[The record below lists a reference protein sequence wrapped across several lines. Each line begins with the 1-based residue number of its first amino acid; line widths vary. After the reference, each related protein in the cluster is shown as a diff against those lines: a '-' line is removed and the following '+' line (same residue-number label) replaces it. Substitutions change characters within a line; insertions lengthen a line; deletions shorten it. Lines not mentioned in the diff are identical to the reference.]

1 MGKAGSVNPKPGRR
15 YGRRPSFGTLAA
27 AGDGFRLMERTILH
41 CDCNAY
47 FASVECIARPELRH
61 VPMAVCGD
69 PKNRHGVILAKN
81 ELAKAAGVVTA
92 ESVYSA
98 LKKCPKLTLV
108 PPHHEKYREYSRR
121 INVIYEQ
128 YTDQV
133 EAFSIDESWLDVTAS
148 LHLFGTGREIADEL
162 RRRMREEVGLTI
174 SVGVSFNKTFAKMG
188 SDYKKPDATTE
199 ITRENYQSILWPL
212 PARSMLY
219 VGKSA
224 EEALARGGVYTIG
237 DIARAGRARMASLL
251 GRAGETIYQYACAL
265 EEEPV
270 RRVGEGE
277 GAKSIGSGMTFA
289 RNLAGEADVRTGLT
303 MLADTVGTRLRRE
316 GLYCSTV
323 QVQIKN
329 PALQVICRQKKLRSA
344 TNSTREIL
352 EEAFSIVKSSWN
364 LASPI
369 RMLTVTATGLSADA
383 AAQMSLFGDA
393 GEKRLLDEKLDSA
406 VDAIR
411 ARFGP
416 EAISFGSTLH
426 QDIVHRREEEEQE

>member
-1 MGKAGSVNPKPGRR
+1 M
-15 YGRRPSFGTLAA
+15 
-27 AGDGFRLMERTILH
+27 DRTILH

-47 FASVECIARPELRH
+47 FASVESIARPELRH

-81 ELAKAAGVVTA
+81 DLAKAAGVVTA

-108 PPHHEKYREYSRR
+108 APHHEKYQDYSCR
-121 INVIYEQ
+121 INKIYEQ

-133 EAFSIDESWLDVTAS
+133 EAFSVDESWLDVTAS

-162 RRRMREEVGLTI
+162 RRRMREEIGLTI
-174 SVGVSFNKTFAKMG
+174 SAGVSFNKTFAKMG

-199 ITRENYQSILWPL
+199 ITRENYRSILWPL

-219 VGKSA
+219 VGHAA
-224 EEALARGGVYTIG
+224 EETLARGGIYTIG
-237 DIARAGRARMASLL
+237 DIARAGQARMVSLL
-251 GRAGETIYQYACAL
+251 GRAGETIHQYACGL
-265 EEEPV
+265 DEEPV
-270 RRVGEGE
+270 RRVGQGE
-277 GAKSIGSGMTFA
+277 AAKSIGSGMTFA
-289 RNLAGEADVRTGLT
+289 RNLTGEADIRTGLT
-303 MLADTVGTRLRRE
+303 MLADTVGTRLRHE

-329 PALQVICRQKKLRSA
+329 PALQVICRQKKLPA
-344 TNSTREIL
+344 GTNSTREIL

-369 RMLTVTATGLSADA
+369 RMLTVTAVGLSPDA
-383 AAQMSLFGDA
+383 SAQMSLFDDA
-393 GEKRLLDEKLDSA
+393 GKKRQLEEKRDSA
-406 VDAIR
+406 IDAIR

-416 EAISFGSTLH
+416 EAISFGNTIH
-426 QDIVHRREEEEQE
+426 QDIIHRLEEEQQ